1 MKILIN
7 VTIFDMKFT
16 YTYTVLKVVKKR

>member
-7 VTIFDMKFT
+7 VQFLDDF
-16 YTYTVLKVVKKR
+16 

>member
-7 VTIFDMKFT
+7 VTSSIVWVIQEQT
-16 YTYTVLKVVKKR
+16 W